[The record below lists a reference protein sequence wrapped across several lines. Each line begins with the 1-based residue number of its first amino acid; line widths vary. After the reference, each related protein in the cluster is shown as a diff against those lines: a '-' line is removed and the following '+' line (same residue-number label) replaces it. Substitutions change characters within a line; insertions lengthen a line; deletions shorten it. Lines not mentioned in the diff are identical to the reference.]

1 MKKFTKL
8 FLSCAA
14 ITAVT
19 AAVATSAMAADITGD
34 FTGTYDEATKKVTIT
49 SDVTPA
55 EGTQVTFLVFEGE
68 KDVTVDAN
76 TIKGIDQGTTIQP
89 ANDGL
94 KSDVVTEEGKK
105 KVYTVMLGYDD
116 GTGFKP
122 YSASFTL
129 SGAAG
134 DETEITIGDVDFGGS
149 VNAMDATMIARKAT
163 GSTATT
169 GHVGEVYATSDS
181 NFDVTQVIIGDV
193 DLGGSVNAMDATMI
207 ARKATGSTATTG
219 HVGETIMIGDEITE

>member
-14 ITAVT
+14 MAAVT

-34 FTGTYDEATKKVTIT
+34 FTGKYDEETKTVEIT
-49 SDVTPA
+49 TDVTPA

-89 ANDGL
+89 ANNGL
-94 KSDVVTEEGKK
+94 MSDVGTKDEKT
-105 KVYTVMLGYDD
+105 VYTVMLGYDD

-122 YSASFTL
+122 YTASFTL
-129 SGAAG
+129 GSSGEGVKILVG
-134 DETEITIGDVDFGGS
+134 DTNDDEEILPNDASNVLKYTVSKTNPIKYIEQADTNSDEEILP
-149 VNAMDATMIARKAT
+149 NDATNILKYTVNKPPYGIT
-163 GSTATT
+163 GTTITVENPTPATT
-169 GHVGEVYATSDS
+169 E
-181 NFDVTQVIIGDV
+181 
-193 DLGGSVNAMDATMI
+193 
-207 ARKATGSTATTG
+207 
-219 HVGETIMIGDEITE
+219 